1 MKRVWHGKACL
12 HMPKETRIKKT
23 MERGAIQAKRNHG
36 TGEGMWHSIPRKRP
50 DELQRRRDCA
60 CLQFRNPWMM

>member
-1 MKRVWHGKACL
+1 
-12 HMPKETRIKKT
+12 MPKETRIKKT

-36 TGEGMWHSIPRKRP
+36 TGEEMWHSIPRKRP
-50 DELQRRRDCA
+50 DELQRHRDCA